1 MHIGLKIKMVR
12 ISKGISQQ
20 ELADMI
26 NRTRPLVSHIEQTGK
41 VNTKTLDLLCK
52 ALKISELDVE
62 NFVNEPRSPYKNYK
76 PSNTDIFDEVQ
87 KLKDENKILK
97 ELIQSQKEI
106 IEFLKSKPAKKR

>member
-26 NRTRPLVSHIEQTGK
+26 NRTRPLVSHVEQTGK
-41 VNTKTLDLLCK
+41 VNAKTLELLCK
-52 ALKISELDVE
+52 ALKISEIDVE
-62 NFVNEPRSPYKNYK
+62 NFVNEPRSPYKNHK
-76 PSNTDIFDEVQ
+76 PSSTDIFDELQ

-97 ELIQSQKEI
+97 DLIQSQKEI
-106 IEFLKSKPAKKR
+106 IELLRSKPVKKK